1 MNGAQQILTIA
12 SILLI
17 TVLIVNV
24 QRSTGDKIITTY
36 TNESFISG
44 TSIAQSLIDEM
55 SVKSFDEQTIEQ
67 PALEVENLTSTGFLG
82 PDPGEDSRESFDD
95 VDDYNKYEEVIS
107 NDRMGDFKIKI
118 LVSYVN
124 RDELEKLSGGKTF
137 IKNISVSVTNY
148 NLPTSLVLSRVIG
161 Y

>member
-44 TSIAQSLIDEM
+44 TSIAQSIIDEM
-55 SVKSFDEQTIEQ
+55 SVKSFDEQTIER

-95 VDDYNKYEEVIS
+95 VDDYNQYEEVIS
-107 NDRMGDFKIKI
+107 NDRMGDFKIKV

-124 RDELEKLSGGKTF
+124 IDELEKLSGGKTF

-148 NLPTSLVLSRVIG
+148 NLPTPLVLSRVIG

>member
-24 QRSTGDKIITTY
+24 HRSTGDKILNTY

-55 SVKSFDEQTIEQ
+55 SVKSFDEQTIEY
-67 PALEVENLTSTGFLG
+67 PAIEVENLTSSGFLG
-82 PDPGEDSRESFDD
+82 PDLGEDSRESFDD
-95 VDDYNKYEEVIS
+95 VDDYNKYEETIS
-107 NDRMGDFKIKI
+107 NDRMGEFKIKI

-124 RDELEKLSGGKTF
+124 RDELDKLSGGKTF
-137 IKNISVSVTNY
+137 TKNITVSVTNY
-148 NLPTSLVLSRVIG
+148 NLPTTLIVSRVIG